1 MTEAEEKFVASVTT
15 AIEDVALAFAYELDD
30 RVATSL
36 EQMRANLKA
45 KYANLFPSIPGTT
58 SAMVDHIIEC
68 IQTRRREIEAA
79 GEMPPV
85 VLN

>member
-1 MTEAEEKFVASVTT
+1 MTPAEEKFVDRVTA
-15 AIEDVALAFAYELDD
+15 AIEDLGLLYANEPDD

-45 KYANLFPSIPGTT
+45 EYANLFPSIPGTT

-68 IQTRRREIEAA
+68 IRNRRREIEAA
-79 GEMPPV
+79 GGTSRA
-85 VLN
+85 